1 MISSA
6 GKAPTCPR
14 HRKPILPLITGL
26 GQLVLSRVP
35 TPHPAIFLT
44 SIRHTGHKYF
54 LFSKPI
60 SLIAVK
66 NITGLNFKNLC
77 YFLEGKQIIVVIS
90 IRITFAFLRS
100 SLSASAFKPIFVSF
114 VAIDYLSKSSLVLF
128 VFSLVVCLF
137 AFVVFFPPP
146 FTLLFQQNEK
156 LFYLHVYIECRDNFH
171 NCETWR
177 RSGLCR
183 GTAHAFYLRNG
194 CAKTCGF
201 CKSK

>member
-26 GQLVLSRVP
+26 GQLVLSPVS
-35 TPHPAIFLT
+35 TPHLAIFLA
-44 SIRHTGHKYF
+44 SIRHTGHKYS

-60 SLIAVK
+60 SLIALK
-66 NITGLNFKNLC
+66 NITGLNFKNLP

-90 IRITFAFLRS
+90 ICIAFAPFSVGVSVSTHLCIVCRHW
-100 SLSASAFKPIFVSF
+100 LSVEVEFG
-114 VAIDYLSKSSLVLF
+114 F
-128 VFSLVVCLF
+128 VFFLCLFVCLF
-137 AFVVFFPPP
+137 LLLFFSPP
-146 FTLLFQQNEK
+146 FSWLFQQNEK
-156 LFYLHVYIECRDNFH
+156 LFYLNVYIECRDNFH
-171 NCETWR
+171 NCETWK
-177 RSGLCR
+177 RSGLCH

>member
-26 GQLVLSRVP
+26 GQLVLSRVL
-35 TPHPAIFLT
+35 TPHPSIFLA

-90 IRITFAFLRS
+90 IRIAFAFLRS

-137 AFVVFFPPP
+137 VFVFFFSPPS
-146 FTLLFQQNEK
+146 
-156 LFYLHVYIECRDNFH
+156 LHFFNKMK
-171 NCETWR
+171 NCSAYMCT
-177 RSGLCR
+177 
-183 GTAHAFYLRNG
+183 
-194 CAKTCGF
+194 
-201 CKSK
+201 

>member
-1 MISSA
+1 MISLA

-35 TPHPAIFLT
+35 TPHPAIFLA

-66 NITGLNFKNLC
+66 NITGLNFKNFC

-90 IRITFAFLRS
+90 IRIAFAFLRS
-100 SLSASAFKPIFVSF
+100 SLSASVFKPIFVSF

-137 AFVVFFPPP
+137 VFVVFFLHLH
-146 FTLLFQQNEK
+146 FTFSTK
-156 LFYLHVYIECRDNFH
+156 
-171 NCETWR
+171 
-177 RSGLCR
+177 
-183 GTAHAFYLRNG
+183 
-194 CAKTCGF
+194 
-201 CKSK
+201 